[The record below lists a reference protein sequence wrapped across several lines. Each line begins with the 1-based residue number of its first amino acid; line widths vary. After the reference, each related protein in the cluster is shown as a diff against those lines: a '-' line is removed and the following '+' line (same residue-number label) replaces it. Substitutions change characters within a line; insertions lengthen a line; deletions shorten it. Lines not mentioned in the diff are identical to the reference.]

1 MVSVRVRLE
10 RGALMGPD
18 VGMSCQV
25 VARVVADETRGVYR
39 LEVLPEYRS
48 ALRGLGSC
56 THAIVVWWAD
66 RADAD
71 GELVV
76 DLPYAP
82 GVRTGVFANRSE
94 NRPTP
99 IGLTV
104 VPLIAVDER
113 TGTVD
118 LAWIDAFDGT
128 PVLDI
133 KPYLPM
139 ADRVMSA
146 DYPEWLAGFPDS
158 MESAADLFADPDN
171 LARFA

>member
-1 MVSVRVRLE
+1 ME
-10 RGALMGPD
+10 HE
-18 VGMSCQV
+18 VGMACRT
-25 VARVVADETRGVYR
+25 VARVVSDESRGEYR
-39 LEVLPEYRS
+39 LEVLPEYRP
-48 ALRGLGSC
+48 ALQGLGSC

-94 NRPTP
+94 NRPSP

-104 VPLIAVDER
+104 VPLLDVDEGA
-113 TGTVD
+113 GTVE

-146 DYPEWLAGFPDS
+146 DYPEWLEGFPDS
-158 MESAADLFADPDN
+158 MESAADFFADPDN
-171 LARFA
+171 LARFS

>member
-1 MVSVRVRLE
+1 ME
-10 RGALMGPD
+10 QGA
-18 VGMSCQV
+18 GMPCRV
-25 VARVVADETRGVYR
+25 VARVVVDEDEGVYR
-39 LEVLPEYRS
+39 LAVVPEYRA
-48 ALRGLGSC
+48 ALQGLGSC

-71 GELVV
+71 GDLVV
-76 DLPYAP
+76 ELPYAP

-99 IGLTV
+99 LGITV
-104 VPLIAVDER
+104 VPLLAVDEGS
-113 TGTVD
+113 GTVE

-128 PVLDI
+128 PVIDI

-146 DYPEWLAGFPDS
+146 EYPQWLDGFPDS
-158 MESAADLFADPDN
+158 MESAAEFFADPDN
-171 LARFA
+171 LARFS